1 MKKKELKT
9 QIKDLQ
15 TELQKYKEI
24 YKDTVEENTNLKR
37 AMVSLLEEVS
47 EDTTTRINPRDIGQS
62 LAIKSLKALDESG
75 EVFDLEGV
83 ALLLDMD
90 DQWKEIRQDKGLE

>member
-47 EDTTTRINPRDIGQS
+47 EDTT
-62 LAIKSLKALDESG
+62 
-75 EVFDLEGV
+75 
-83 ALLLDMD
+83 
-90 DQWKEIRQDKGLE
+90 